1 MILLQERAERT
12 RHPPDPRHWHGCTGL
27 SRMEAALNGT
37 RLALACS
44 ARGMQVKR
52 TPLRAQGR
60 RVAPVRLARSSS
72 RFRKPHDASRDAR
85 SNNSGNTVAPSNA
98 RRPPLNGCFCGPRVN
113 QNRPDLMLRR
123 KDTSLANCEVECV
136 HASGKPCLATRH
148 TVQHLSQ
155 PNVTRRPQCPRLA
168 TRELPQRV
176 LVLRTL
182 QAQTRRTQRRAR
194 EQRKILVEQARCTP
208 RRAQELHRTLRVSWR
223 PSGNK
228 ASQFL

>member
-44 ARGMQVKR
+44 ARSMQVKR
-52 TPLRAQGR
+52 TPLRALGR

-72 RFRKPHDASRDAR
+72 RFRNPHDASRVAR
-85 SNNSGNTVAPSNA
+85 SNNSGNTAAPSNA
-98 RRPPLNGCFCGPRVN
+98 RRSPLNGCFCGPRGN

-136 HASGKPCLATRH
+136 HASSKPCLATRH

-155 PNVTRRPQCPRLA
+155 PNVTRRAAVPTSCHKRAPTTGAGAAYIAGADA
-168 TRELPQRV
+168 TYSTTGTGATKGTEGAGAMYP
-176 LVLRTL
+176 TTG
-182 QAQTRRTQRRAR
+182 AGTT
-194 EQRKILVEQARCTP
+194 
-208 RRAQELHRTLRVSWR
+208 
-223 PSGNK
+223 
-228 ASQFL
+228 